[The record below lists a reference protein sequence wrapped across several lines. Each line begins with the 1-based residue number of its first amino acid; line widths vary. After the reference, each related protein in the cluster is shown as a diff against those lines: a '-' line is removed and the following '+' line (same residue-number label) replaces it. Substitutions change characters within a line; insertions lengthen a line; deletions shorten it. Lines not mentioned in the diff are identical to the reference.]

1 MAKKDFDE
9 YYNKI
14 AKQYY
19 SLNEVLTDLSK
30 EVQDNMVEPERL
42 DQLKK
47 TIEPVKNSY
56 QTLMYIK
63 YLLNKPSKKQKQ
75 NKYDKQMKKIIKQSE
90 GKHSTDIIKNNED
103 IISSLKI

>member
-42 DQLKK
+42 EQLKK

-63 YLLNKPSKKQKQ
+63 YLLDKPSKKQKR